1 MDTIPR
7 TSGIY
12 QITCTP
18 TGKIYIGS
26 AANLS
31 HRHHVHMSRL
41 QSHIHENTYLQHAWD
56 KYGADAFEFT
66 VIELVLSSFRLERE
80 QYWLDKLQPYDRAH
94 GFNISV
100 KAGAPMAGRKHTQET
115 RDRLRIT
122 SAKHRHTEETKRMM
136 SERNKGKVFGVQTES
151 SRQKRADARRG
162 MKHTP
167 ETIQKMQESARRVQT
182 SARSYIVTTPEGEE
196 LVITNLSRFCEEHAL
211 SLGCM
216 RNIAAG
222 HAKQHQ
228 GYRCRYPED

>member
-80 QYWLDKLQPYDRAH
+80 LYWLDKLQPYDRA
-94 GFNISV
+94 
-100 KAGAPMAGRKHTQET
+100 
-115 RDRLRIT
+115 
-122 SAKHRHTEETKRMM
+122 
-136 SERNKGKVFGVQTES
+136 
-151 SRQKRADARRG
+151 RG
-162 MKHTP
+162 
-167 ETIQKMQESARRVQT
+167 
-182 SARSYIVTTPEGEE
+182 
-196 LVITNLSRFCEEHAL
+196 
-211 SLGCM
+211 
-216 RNIAAG
+216 
-222 HAKQHQ
+222 
-228 GYRCRYPED
+228 